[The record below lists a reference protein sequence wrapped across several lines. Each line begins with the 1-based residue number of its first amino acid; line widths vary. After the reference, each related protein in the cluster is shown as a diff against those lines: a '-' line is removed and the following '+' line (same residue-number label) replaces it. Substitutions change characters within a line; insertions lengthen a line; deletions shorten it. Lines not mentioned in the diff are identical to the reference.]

1 MSEPDQ
7 DGSATTIAIAEL
19 ASPCSA
25 CCALCEPAEVLPDG
39 SVTLRRIVNRWGL
52 RDVLPPIAISFW
64 IAIGF
69 KNLTPSE
76 RIPARLIVIHE
87 DSRQAVSISEPDVV
101 SDTSELN
108 YLVEADGFI
117 IHQLGHRRLSE
128 LHGDRE
134 IGRFPFEVALDPAVN
149 VPDSMEPGA
158 L

>member
-1 MSEPDQ
+1 MTESDQ
-7 DGSATTIAIAEL
+7 DGAATIAIAEL
-19 ASPCSA
+19 ASPYSA
-25 CCALCEPAEVLPDG
+25 FCVLCESAEVLPDG

-69 KNLTPSE
+69 KNLTPGE
-76 RIPARLIVIHE
+76 RTPVRLIFIHE

-108 YLVEADGFI
+108 YLAEADGFI
-117 IHQLGHRRLSE
+117 IHQLGHYRLSV
-128 LHGDRE
+128 LYGDRE
-134 IGRFPFEVALDPAVN
+134 IGRFPFEVALDPAAN

-158 L
+158 I